1 MQSEIIYS
9 YYPLLASLLAM
20 VVSQCVKLITMLIRQ
35 QPFTWSLFTRP
46 GGMPSSHSA
55 LITAIT
61 LSVGLTEGIDSIAFF
76 ICVVLSFVVIYDARG
91 IRHTVGNHAR
101 ILNQTLLKDRPK
113 KLNEQTGH
121 TFPEIL
127 VGGALGSTI
136 AWGMYHLLNF

>member
-1 MQSEIIYS
+1 MQSDIIYT

-20 VVSQCVKLITMLIRQ
+20 VMSQCVKLITMLIRR
-35 QPFTWSLFTRP
+35 QPFKWSSFTRP

-61 LSVGLTEGIDSIAFF
+61 LSVGLTDGFDTTAFF
-76 ICVVLSFVVIYDARG
+76 ICVALSFVVIYDARG

-101 ILNQTLLKDRPK
+101 ILNQTLLKDGPK
-113 KLNEQTGH
+113 HLNEQTGH
-121 TFPEIL
+121 TLPEIF
-127 VGGALGSTI
+127 VGGALGGII